1 LGSARW
7 RAHCNLFRA
16 EDGAAAGKK
25 GRTVSHIPTRVFLGL
40 GANLGDRLAT
50 LQSAARALG
59 ELGEVK
65 ARSSLWETEAIGPP
79 PDYYNAAVELTTVQ
93 TPAELLAGLQ
103 SIEARHGRV
112 RPSPRNAPR
121 TLDLDILL
129 WDEEVLHL
137 PELVVPHP
145 RLAERAF
152 VLEPLAEIAG
162 SLRHPVL
169 GRSIDE
175 LRRAVAGARVRRLD
189 VPW

>member
-1 LGSARW
+1 MARL
-7 RAHCNLFRA
+7 AL
-16 EDGAAAGKK
+16 
-25 GRTVSHIPTRVFLGL
+25 PTPVHVFLGL

-50 LQSAARALG
+50 LRSAVHDLG
-59 ELGEVK
+59 TLGEVR
-65 ARSSLWETEAIGPP
+65 ARSSLWETEAVGPP
-79 PDYYNAAVELTTVQ
+79 PDYYNAVVELVTER

-103 SIEARHGRV
+103 AIEARHGRV
-112 RPSPRNAPR
+112 RPAMRNAPR
-121 TLDLDILL
+121 TLDIDLLL
-129 WDEEVLHL
+129 WGEEVLSL

-162 SLRHPVL
+162 PLRHPVL

-175 LRRAVAGARVRRLD
+175 LRRAVAGAGVRRLD